1 MATQQEQ
8 EQMNFMVELA
18 LTLNEVVD
26 TLIQAHEE
34 GNELLFRRA
43 KKTYQNVADI
53 CRAVNQE
60 L

>member
-43 KKTYQNVADI
+43 KKTYQDVADV